1 MPAMAEQPTGGSDG
15 EQEARRALL
24 RQALVRMDGAPDKDR
39 AADEVIQAIDAYMAG
54 HPAAASGSREQPVMD
69 FDHPE
74 APRTHWVT
82 VVVLGV
88 AVLATIVLAIALAG
102 GWPVAVAV
110 IVVWVLALLVL
121 EIA

>member
-24 RQALVRMDGAPDKDR
+24 HQALVRMDGAPDKDR
-39 AADEVIQAIDAYMAG
+39 AADEVIRAIDAYMAG

-69 FDHPE
+69 FDHTE
-74 APRTHWVT
+74 SPRTHWLT

-88 AVLATIVLAIALAG
+88 AVLATIVVAIALAG

-110 IVVWVLALLVL
+110 VVVWVVALLVL
-121 EIA
+121 QIA